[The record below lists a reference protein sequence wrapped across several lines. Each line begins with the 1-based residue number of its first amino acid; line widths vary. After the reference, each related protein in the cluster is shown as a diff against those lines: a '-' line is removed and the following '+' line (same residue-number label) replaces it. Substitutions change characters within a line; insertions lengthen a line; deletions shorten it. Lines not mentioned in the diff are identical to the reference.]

1 MADMEKQFS
10 NEEEV
15 SRAAKFI
22 THVPPGEFNKVLN
35 DVWLPLNDNLLR
47 EGAAHTFA
55 QYNLDQFTPI
65 KIEGYEEQEMESFWI
80 PTRICFKFDHFRM
93 EATDPRSYE
102 AENAADTWR
111 TSVETTLQAYIKE
124 HYLNE
129 VCIQIIIACREKWKF
144 TITSSTTQVVA
155 SNEVQTAKEFIK
167 IIEATTSDTTFKDLP
182 PQLPMTCTKNDWN

>member
-1 MADMEKQFS
+1 MRGIQVAAAATIATTWFVARRKMADMEKQFS

-65 KIEGYEEQEMESFWI
+65 KIEGYEEQVI
-80 PTRICFKFDHFRM
+80 DKR
-93 EATDPRSYE
+93 
-102 AENAADTWR
+102 TWQLR
-111 TSVETTLQAYIKE
+111 
-124 HYLNE
+124 
-129 VCIQIIIACREKWKF
+129 KWKVF
-144 TITSSTTQVVA
+144 GFQQESV
-155 SNEVQTAKEFIK
+155 SNL
-167 IIEATTSDTTFKDLP
+167 IISEWK
-182 PQLPMTCTKNDWN
+182 QLIQDHMKQKMQLIHGELQ